1 MSKILVWSINLRIMN
16 IELKNIKHFPSLS
29 EETEAFTANIY
40 INGIQAGHA
49 KNSGHG
55 GSTDYYHN
63 NDKGRELIH
72 KAEAYCKGLPDKQF
86 PKDQYMEAFSIPMSL
101 EQYIDDLVNDY
112 IEKKEQ
118 ASFAKKL
125 NKAMERGIVFGIAGE
140 SFTTLA
146 FTTPFAKV
154 LDHPKATEIIKNAII
169 NKVLPELK
177 DGNIILNTN
186 IPKEILK
193 AADLSDDKY
202 VEPSIDENI
211 LHERPIG
218 QKL

>member
-1 MSKILVWSINLRIMN
+1 MN

-40 INGIQAGHA
+40 INGVQAGHA
-49 KNSGHG
+49 KNNGHG

-63 NDKGRELIH
+63 DEKGRELIH
-72 KAEAYCKGLPDKQF
+72 QAEAYCKGLPDKQF

-101 EQYIDDLVNDY
+101 EQYIDDLVNSY

-118 ASFAKKL
+118 AGFAKKM

-146 FTTPFAKV
+146 FTSPFVKV
-154 LDHPKATEIIKNAII
+154 LAHPKAAEIIKNAII
-169 NKVLPELK
+169 NKVLPDLK
-177 DGNIILNTN
+177 DGNVILNTN
-186 IPKEILK
+186 IPESIFKEAGLK
-193 AADLSDDKY
+193 ENQYVKPLVADRQLIGFS
-202 VEPSIDENI
+202 ENTDQNNI
-211 LHERPIG
+211 PKR
-218 QKL
+218 